1 MKNILFILFV
11 LLLALS
17 AYGKNSTVKDNAKGD
32 DSLIIPSNGE
42 TSSVNISNIVAA
54 QIKQA
59 HKKQLEE
66 QQQKKT
72 AVVQSSNIKPVKAET
87 HSLITLPGFFY
98 KLSDTGIKVLI
109 LVFAS
114 IIAASV
120 VFIRRKKYS
129 KKFAA
134 NQTLKNNIKLLREER
149 IFVKQSPKLSNVRN
163 SLGRSPSLYNNGRES
178 ILKIAKEL
186 NISQGEI
193 YLAAKIK
200 AHELGSAYLTKQYE

>member
-1 MKNILFILFV
+1 MKNFLFILFV

-17 AYGKNSTVKDNAKGD
+17 AYGKNSTVKDNAKED

-42 TSSVNISNIVAA
+42 TSNINISSIVAA

-59 HKKQLEE
+59 HKKQLDER
-66 QQQKKT
+66 QKKKT
-72 AVVQSSNIKPVKAET
+72 AVAQTLKVKPVKAET
-87 HSLITLPGFFY
+87 HSLITLPNFFN
-98 KLSDTGIKVLI
+98 KLSDTGMKVLI
-109 LVFAS
+109 LLFAS

-129 KKFAA
+129 RKSTT

-149 IFVKQSPKLSNVRN
+149 IFVKQNPKLSDVRN
-163 SLGRSPSLYNNGRES
+163 SLGSSPSLYNNGRES
-178 ILKIAKEL
+178 ILKVAREL

-193 YLAAKIK
+193 FLAAKIK